1 VANTQQTKIKASKR
15 TFDATKHWNI
25 IIKIIHA
32 RKPQEGSTKHKQAWI
47 NYPQWKKTHSKT
59 EKLWEKKKPK
69 RTKQTENAMTTTKW
83 EISKTNRAQKFN

>member
-47 NYPQWKKTHSKT
+47 NYPQWKKNRKNRKT
-59 EKLWEKKKPK
+59 LRKNANLVSSCFNDVFFFFWKWQIFTYKK
-69 RTKQTENAMTTTKW
+69 
-83 EISKTNRAQKFN
+83 